1 MKTYTHYANITIE
14 MFPSPK
20 NENNI
25 LVKDIINEHIVCS
38 KHINYIK
45 KIGLEFNT
53 PYMVTIAFYTNER
66 GYKEADFIYGKI
78 YSYVPEQTN
87 QSQTQK
93 PTAQA
98 TAPSKP
104 KPSWLR

>member
-53 PYMVTIAFYTNER
+53 PYMVNVAFYTNER
-66 GYKEADFIYGKI
+66 GYREADFMRI
-78 YSYVPEQTN
+78 YSYVPTQTN
-87 QSQTQK
+87 QSQPQK

-98 TAPSKP
+98 KAPSKT